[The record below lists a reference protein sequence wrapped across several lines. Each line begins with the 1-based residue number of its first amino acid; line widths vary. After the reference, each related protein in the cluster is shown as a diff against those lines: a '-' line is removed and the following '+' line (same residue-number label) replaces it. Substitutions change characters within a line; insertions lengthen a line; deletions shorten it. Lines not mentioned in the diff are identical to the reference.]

1 MSEHTSEPDATG
13 TGPGETVGI
22 LGRTRFAIATALG
35 RRDSRAV
42 FGLVMLVYTLGYLG
56 AVQELRPG
64 GFGYD
69 VRVAGDPLSKL
80 FQPST
85 SAVNFEPIVLVQT
98 EFFTYLFSL
107 NTLIG
112 VGLGVLVGLNLAIT
126 YLAWRQPAACGL
138 GTSSAGLLAGVPA
151 ILSGSACCGPILV
164 IVLGVQ
170 ATGIFAPAVFA
181 FLLPAAVVLLIGT
194 LLLIGRRID
203 PALVGEADSPA

>member
-1 MSEHTSEPDATG
+1 MTDHTSGSGTAGAEAAETTG
-13 TGPGETVGI
+13 IV
-22 LGRTRFAIATALG
+22 GRTRFAIATALG
-35 RRDSRAV
+35 RRDSVSV
-42 FGLVMLVYTLGYLG
+42 FGLVALVYTVGYLW
-56 AVQELRPG
+56 AVQELRLG

-69 VRVAGDPLSKL
+69 VRVASDPVAKL

-85 SAVNFEPIVLVQT
+85 SAVNFEPVVLVRT

-181 FLLPAAVVLLIGT
+181 FLLPVAVILLVGS
-194 LLLIGRRID
+194 LLLVGRQID
-203 PALVGEADSPA
+203 PVLVSQADSPA